1 MSMERSFL
9 TLVFQ
14 FRAVE
19 LYVLLLTPLYETL
32 QATIAVS
39 IISYID
45 KYVIDNA
52 LHTSQVYSFSIL
64 MVLKYLARE
73 TETRR

>member
-1 MSMERSFL
+1 MSKKRSFL
-9 TLVFQ
+9 TLVFK

-19 LYVLLLTPLYETL
+19 LYVLLLTPLHETL
-32 QATIAVS
+32 KATVVVS
-39 IISYID
+39 IISFID
-45 KYVIDNA
+45 KYVIGNI
-52 LHTSQVYSFSIL
+52 LHTSQVYPFLIQ